1 MMTKEQ
7 KRNYV
12 EEMKKIFSSNEAVM
26 IAHYEGLN
34 VNQLDKIRDEMRKNG
49 IFFKVTKNRITKLA
63 LKETSY
69 SEAENLFTGP
79 TGVALSKDP
88 ITLAK
93 ILVNFQKSNDK
104 LKIVG
109 GIMDTKLLAP
119 SDVAEIATL
128 PTLDEARAKIVG
140 ILQAPQ
146 QKLLS
151 ILLAPG
157 RKIAN
162 LAHAKSL
169 KKD

>member
-1 MMTKEQ
+1 MNRSDKTNYISSLKKDLENNNAMMV
-7 KRNYV
+7 Y
-12 EEMKKIFSSNEAVM
+12 
-26 IAHYEGLN
+26 HYEGLN
-34 VNQLDKIRDEMRKNG
+34 VNQLDDLRDQMRQVG
-49 IFFKVTKNRITKLA
+49 ALLKVTKNRITKLA
-63 LKETSY
+63 LKDTSY
-69 SEAENLFTGP
+69 SEAENLFSGP

-93 ILVNFQKSNDK
+93 ILVKFQKSNEK

-109 GIMDTKLLAP
+109 GIMDSKLLAP
-119 SDVAEIATL
+119 ADVAQIATL
-128 PTLDEARAKIVG
+128 PTLDEARGKIVG
-140 ILQAPQ
+140 LLQAPQ

>member
-1 MMTKEQ
+1 MNRTEKTTYISSLKKDLENNNAMMV
-7 KRNYV
+7 Y
-12 EEMKKIFSSNEAVM
+12 
-26 IAHYEGLN
+26 HYEGLN
-34 VNQLDKIRDEMRKNG
+34 VTQLDELRDQMRQAG
-49 IFFKVTKNRITKLA
+49 ALLKVTKNRITKLA
-63 LKETSY
+63 IKDTNY
-69 SEAENLFTGP
+69 SESEKLFSGP

-93 ILVNFQKSNDK
+93 ILVKFQKSNEK

-109 GIMDTKLLAP
+109 GIMDSKLLGP
-119 SDVAEIATL
+119 NEVAEIATL

>member
-1 MMTKEQ
+1 MNRTEKTNYINSLKKELESNSAMMV
-7 KRNYV
+7 Y
-12 EEMKKIFSSNEAVM
+12 
-26 IAHYEGLN
+26 HYEGLN
-34 VNQLDKIRDEMRKNG
+34 VNQLDELRDKMREVG
-49 IFFKVTKNRITKLA
+49 ALLKVTKNRITKLA
-63 LKETSY
+63 IRETTH
-69 SEAENLFTGP
+69 SEALNLFSGP
-79 TGVALSKDP
+79 TGIALSKDP

-93 ILVNFQKSNDK
+93 ILVKFQKTNDK

-109 GIMDTKLLAP
+109 GIMDNKLLAP
-119 SDVAEIATL
+119 TDVAEIAKL

-146 QKLLS
+146 QKLIS

>member
-1 MMTKEQ
+1 MNRAEKANYISTLKKDLESNSAMMV
-7 KRNYV
+7 Y
-12 EEMKKIFSSNEAVM
+12 
-26 IAHYEGLN
+26 HYEGLN
-34 VNQLDKIRDEMRKNG
+34 VNQLDELREKMREAG
-49 IFFKVTKNRITKLA
+49 ALLKVTKNRITKLA

-128 PTLDEARAKIVG
+128 PTLDEARAKIV

>member
-1 MMTKEQ
+1 MMSKEA
-7 KRNYV
+7 KKNYV
-12 EEMKKIFSSNEAVM
+12 EEMKKSFTDNESVM
-26 IAHYEGLN
+26 IAQYQGLN
-34 VNQLDKIRDEMRKNG
+34 VNELDDLRKELREKGILFKI
-49 IFFKVTKNRITKLA
+49 TKNRITKLA
-63 LKETSY
+63 LKETTH
-69 SEAENLFTGP
+69 SEAENFFSGP
-79 TGVALSKDP
+79 TGIALSKDP

-93 ILVNFQKSNDK
+93 ILVKFQKNNEK

-109 GIMDTKLLAP
+109 GIMDEKLLAP
-119 SDVAEIATL
+119 SDVAEIAKL

-146 QKLLS
+146 QKLIS

>member
-1 MMTKEQ
+1 MMSKEA
-7 KRNYV
+7 KKNYV
-12 EEMKKIFSSNEAVM
+12 EEMKKNFNDNESVM
-26 IAHYEGLN
+26 IAQYQGLN
-34 VNQLDKIRDEMRKNG
+34 VNELDTLRKELREKGILFKI
-49 IFFKVTKNRITKLA
+49 TKNRITKLA
-63 LKETSY
+63 LKDTSY
-69 SEAENLFTGP
+69 SEAENLFSGP

-93 ILVNFQKSNDK
+93 ILVKFQKSNEK

-109 GIMDTKLLAP
+109 GIMDSKLLAP
-119 SDVAEIATL
+119 ADVAQIATL
-128 PTLDEARAKIVG
+128 PTLDEARGKIVG
-140 ILQAPQ
+140 LLQAPQ

>member
-1 MMTKEQ
+1 M
-7 KRNYV
+7 R
-12 EEMKKIFSSNEAVM
+12 EAG
-26 IAHYEGLN
+26 AL
-34 VNQLDKIRDEMRKNG
+34 L
-49 IFFKVTKNRITKLA
+49 KVTKNRITKLA
-63 LKETSY
+63 LKETTH
-69 SEAENLFTGP
+69 SEAENLFSGP
-79 TGVALSKDP
+79 TAIALSQDP

-93 ILVNFQKSNDK
+93 ILVKFQKTNQK

-109 GIMDTKLLAP
+109 GIMDKKLLAP
-119 SDVAEIATL
+119 ADVTEIAKL
-128 PTLDEARAKIVG
+128 PTLDEARAQIVG

-146 QKLLS
+146 QKLIS

>member
-1 MMTKEQ
+1 MNRTEKTSYISSLKKDLENNNAMMV
-7 KRNYV
+7 Y
-12 EEMKKIFSSNEAVM
+12 
-26 IAHYEGLN
+26 HYEGLN
-34 VNQLDKIRDEMRKNG
+34 VTQLDELRDQMRQAG
-49 IFFKVTKNRITKLA
+49 ALLKVTKNRITKLA
-63 LKETSY
+63 LKDTSY
-69 SEAENLFTGP
+69 SEAENLFVGP

-93 ILVNFQKSNDK
+93 ILVKFQKTNEK

-109 GIMDTKLLAP
+109 GIMDSKLLAP
-119 SDVAEIATL
+119 ADVAQIATL